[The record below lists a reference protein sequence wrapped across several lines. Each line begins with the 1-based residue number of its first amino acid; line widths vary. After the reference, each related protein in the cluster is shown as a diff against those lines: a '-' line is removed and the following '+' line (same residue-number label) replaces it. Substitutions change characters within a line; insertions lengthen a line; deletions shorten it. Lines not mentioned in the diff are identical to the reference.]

1 MTNDELGGYAVGAQE
16 FKDNK
21 DLNDIKDAPKRLSF
35 KSPLVSSVTLSLHTR
50 LSRLLF
56 QRNKRRDC
64 IPHPASALRPPPARQ
79 AQSRHRGARSAMASA
94 MRDLCKIAELA
105 VSTLAVLRR
114 SRPFRG
120 SPILAGLFR
129 FFRGFKIILSI
140 IFGILS
146 VAT

>member
-1 MTNDELGGYAVGAQE
+1 
-16 FKDNK
+16 
-21 DLNDIKDAPKRLSF
+21 
-35 KSPLVSSVTLSLHTR
+35 
-50 LSRLLF
+50 
-56 QRNKRRDC
+56 
-64 IPHPASALRPPPARQ
+64 
-79 AQSRHRGARSAMASA
+79 MASA

-120 SPILAGLFR
+120 LHVFRGSPILAGLFR
-129 FFRGFKIILSI
+129 IFRGFKIILSI